1 MSWYYAKHG
10 RQEGPVT
17 EMELRGMLESAEIA
31 PGDLVWKEGME
42 DWKPAGEIAELASE
56 PVEAGGGRG
65 GQVEIPSS
73 PGAPA
78 PGGGATPSLMPAQPL
93 PGAPFLNTP
102 PPTSGMAIA
111 SMVCGIVAV
120 MMCYVWAL
128 AGIPAVICGHVALKA
143 INTSVQP
150 IAGRGM
156 AIAGLVTGYIAI
168 AFQALFV
175 IFIVAAIMA
184 NQ

>member
-1 MSWYYAKHG
+1 
-10 RQEGPVT
+10 
-17 EMELRGMLESAEIA
+17 MELRGLLESAEIT

-42 DWKPAGEIAELASE
+42 DWKPAGEIAGLASE
-56 PVEAGGGRG
+56 AVEAGGGG
-65 GQVEIPSS
+65 
-73 PGAPA
+73 
-78 PGGGATPSLMPAQPL
+78 TPSLMPAQPP
-93 PGAPFLNTP
+93 PGASFLNTP